1 MCKFC
6 FSNTSTTTTG
16 TIFPPEW
23 DADLISTI
31 NVKLFLTTC
40 SQTSHLTRRVHG
52 GKLRADENVSGGC
65 CDMSMLT
72 LELIR
77 LLCFSTATASFV
89 CIGFT
94 VCVFMSVLYRK
105 CFSFTVW
112 QREVVHHC
120 EFSGVCVLNHAY
132 SADSIIYYLTWCL
145 HDIVCRG
152 IFIGEDISSKVSANI
167 F

>member
-1 MCKFC
+1 MRCRPHIHYKCKTISHYMQPNFSLDTQGTWRETAGWWEREWWMLRYEYVNVGADKAAVLFHCHRIFC
-6 FSNTSTTTTG
+6 MYR
-16 TIFPPEW
+16 IY
-23 DADLISTI
+23 
-31 NVKLFLTTC
+31 
-40 SQTSHLTRRVHG
+40 
-52 GKLRADENVSGGC
+52 
-65 CDMSMLT
+65 
-72 LELIR
+72 
-77 LLCFSTATASFV
+77 
-89 CIGFT
+89 
-94 VCVFMSVLYRK
+94 CVFMSVLYRK

-120 EFSGVCVLNHAY
+120 EFSAVCVLNHAY